1 MVRDMDN
8 KQEKSIRHNNSG
20 DTGHKDFVQ
29 KYIIN
34 NIGIKLLA
42 LATAIVVWV
51 AIVNIEDPYKERI
64 FNVEVET
71 INEDALSSVN
81 KVYEIIEGSTAQVRV
96 KGKKSI
102 VDRLKADDI
111 RATADLSDLS
121 AVNAVAIVPELKK
134 TVSDEP
140 VLECNSVLKVS
151 LEDKASKQIK
161 VTVVTNGTPQAGYS
175 VGECLASPN
184 MLEVTGGKGVIDK
197 IDSVRVTV
205 NVSGIGE
212 DLKKRVTPV
221 AYDTDGKV
229 IESSTLNYGVRKVRV
244 NVQVLKTKTIPV
256 NIKITGKPAS
266 GYEFVDAECQPE
278 TIQVAGG
285 KKDLANISEV
295 NVPVDITGMQSTTG
309 SVEQN
314 ISIQDYLPD
323 GVSVLADYAQVSLRI
338 GIEKLMSK
346 KISIPVKDIKFA
358 SLSDHL
364 AARIVG
370 DRDVVSITIQGISS
384 VLDEIT
390 VDDYSAY
397 VDCEGLRRGKHRL
410 KVHLDLRDSSAIV
423 KTEYVT
429 VKIEKDDNAEDKSDS
444 SATEEPGATEAPT
457 QTPADKTDEGDK
469 E

>member
-221 AYDTDGKV
+221 AYDADGKV

-256 NIKITGKPAS
+256 NIKITGKPAL

-323 GVSVLADYAQVSLRI
+323 GVSVLADYAQAVS
-338 GIEKLMSK
+338 
-346 KISIPVKDIKFA
+346 A
-358 SLSDHL
+358 
-364 AARIVG
+364 
-370 DRDVVSITIQGISS
+370 DR
-384 VLDEIT
+384 
-390 VDDYSAY
+390 
-397 VDCEGLRRGKHRL
+397 H
-410 KVHLDLRDSSAIV
+410 
-423 KTEYVT
+423 
-429 VKIEKDDNAEDKSDS
+429 
-444 SATEEPGATEAPT
+444 
-457 QTPADKTDEGDK
+457 
-469 E
+469 

>member
-1 MVRDMDN
+1 M
-8 KQEKSIRHNNSG
+8 
-20 DTGHKDFVQ
+20 
-29 KYIIN
+29 
-34 NIGIKLLA
+34 
-42 LATAIVVWV
+42 
-51 AIVNIEDPYKERI
+51 
-64 FNVEVET
+64 
-71 INEDALSSVN
+71 
-81 KVYEIIEGSTAQVRV
+81 
-96 KGKKSI
+96 
-102 VDRLKADDI
+102 
-111 RATADLSDLS
+111 
-121 AVNAVAIVPELKK
+121 PELKK

-221 AYDTDGKV
+221 AYDADGKV

-370 DRDVVSITIQGISS
+370 DRDVVSITIQGIAS

-444 SATEEPGATEAPT
+444 SATEEPGVTEAPT

>member
-1 MVRDMDN
+1 MDN
-8 KQEKSIRHNNSG
+8 RKERERQQSYSG
-20 DTGHKDFVQ
+20 GGVQKDFIQ

-42 LATAIVVWV
+42 LFSAIVVWI
-51 AIVNIEDPYKERI
+51 AIVNIEDPYKVRT
-64 FNVEVET
+64 FNVPVET
-71 INEDALSSVN
+71 VNEDALASVN

-102 VDRLKADDI
+102 VDRLRADDI

-134 TVSDEP
+134 NVSDEP
-140 VLECNSVLKVS
+140 ILECNTVLKVS
-151 LEDKASKQIK
+151 LEERASKQIK
-161 VTVVTNGTPQAGYS
+161 VTVVTEGTPQAGYS

-184 MLEVTGGKGVIDK
+184 MLEVTGGKAVIDK

-212 DLKKRVTPV
+212 DFKKRLTPV
-221 AYDTDGKV
+221 AYDADGKA
-229 IESSTLNYGVRKVRV
+229 IESSTLDYGVRRVRV
-244 NVQVLKTKTIPV
+244 NVHVLKTKTIPV

-278 TIQVAGG
+278 TIQVAGD
-285 KKDLANISEV
+285 KKELANISEV

-323 GVSVLADYAQVSLRI
+323 GVSVLTDYAQVSLRI

-346 KISIPVKDIKFA
+346 TISIPVEDIKFA

-364 AARIVG
+364 TAGVLG
-370 DRDVVSITIQGISS
+370 NKNVVSITIQGISS
-384 VLDEIT
+384 VLDEIN
-390 VDDYSAY
+390 VDDYTAY
-397 VDCEGLRRGKHRL
+397 VDCEGLRKGKHRL

-429 VKIEKDDNAEDKSDS
+429 VKIERESDDNTDHSGAE
-444 SATEEPGATEAPT
+444 ATVTEKPKETPAPTEAP
-457 QTPADKTDEGDK
+457 AEK
-469 E
+469 EQGN

>member
-1 MVRDMDN
+1 MNM
-8 KQEKSIRHNNSG
+8 QQGNSG
-20 DTGHKDFVQ
+20 GETKKDFIQ
-29 KYIIN
+29 KYIFN

-42 LATAIVVWV
+42 LVSAIVVWV
-51 AIVNIEDPYKERI
+51 AIVNIEDPYKERT
-64 FNVEVET
+64 FSVEVET
-71 INEDALSSVN
+71 INEDALASVN
-81 KVYEIIEGSTAQVRV
+81 KVYEIVEGSTAQVRV
-96 KGKKSI
+96 KGKKSV

-134 TVSDEP
+134 NVSDEP
-140 VLECNSVLKVS
+140 TLECNTVLKVS

-161 VTVVTNGTPQAGYS
+161 VTVATQGTPQNGYS
-175 VGECLASPN
+175 VGECMASPN
-184 MLEVTGGKGVIDK
+184 MLEVTGGKTAIDK

-205 NVSGIGE
+205 NVSGVGE
-212 DLKKRVTPV
+212 DFRKRVTPV
-221 AYDTDGKV
+221 AYDADGKV
-229 IESSTLNYGVRKVRV
+229 VESSTLDYGVKKVRV
-244 NVQVLKTKTIPV
+244 NVHVLKTKTIPV

-285 KKDLANISEV
+285 RKELADISEV
-295 NVPVDITGMQSTTG
+295 NVPVDITGMKSTTG

-338 GIEKLMSK
+338 GIEKLMSR
-346 KISIPVKDIKFA
+346 KISIPVEDIKFA
-358 SLSDHL
+358 SLAEHLSAKILSDK
-364 AARIVG
+364 
-370 DRDVVSITIQGISS
+370 DVVSITIQGISS
-384 VLDEIT
+384 VLDEIN

-397 VDCEGLRRGKHRL
+397 LDCEGLRKGKHRL
-410 KVHLDLRDSSAIV
+410 KVHLDLGDSSAIV

-429 VKIEKDDNAEDKSDS
+429 VKIDRDDGNSDTAGS
-444 SATEEPGATEAPT
+444 TEATEKPKATPVPST
-457 QTPADKTDEGDK
+457 SDGSGQDEGDK

>member
-151 LEDKASKQIK
+151 LEDKAS
-161 VTVVTNGTPQAGYS
+161 
-175 VGECLASPN
+175 
-184 MLEVTGGKGVIDK
+184 
-197 IDSVRVTV
+197 
-205 NVSGIGE
+205 
-212 DLKKRVTPV
+212 
-221 AYDTDGKV
+221 
-229 IESSTLNYGVRKVRV
+229 
-244 NVQVLKTKTIPV
+244 
-256 NIKITGKPAS
+256 
-266 GYEFVDAECQPE
+266 
-278 TIQVAGG
+278 
-285 KKDLANISEV
+285 
-295 NVPVDITGMQSTTG
+295 
-309 SVEQN
+309 
-314 ISIQDYLPD
+314 
-323 GVSVLADYAQVSLRI
+323 
-338 GIEKLMSK
+338 
-346 KISIPVKDIKFA
+346 
-358 SLSDHL
+358 
-364 AARIVG
+364 
-370 DRDVVSITIQGISS
+370 
-384 VLDEIT
+384 
-390 VDDYSAY
+390 
-397 VDCEGLRRGKHRL
+397 
-410 KVHLDLRDSSAIV
+410 
-423 KTEYVT
+423 
-429 VKIEKDDNAEDKSDS
+429 
-444 SATEEPGATEAPT
+444 
-457 QTPADKTDEGDK
+457 
-469 E
+469 

>member
-1 MVRDMDN
+1 MVYMDD
-8 KQEKSIRHNNSG
+8 KKEKEIQQNYSAGRER
-20 DTGHKDFVQ
+20 TDFVQ

-42 LATAIVVWV
+42 LVTAIVVWV
-51 AIVNIEDPYKERI
+51 AIVNIEDPYKERT

-81 KVYEIIEGSTAQVRV
+81 KVYEIIEGSMAQVRV

-140 VLECNSVLKVS
+140 VLECKTVLKVS

-161 VTVVTNGTPQAGYS
+161 VTVATEGTPQAGYS
-175 VGECLASPN
+175 VGECMASPN

-197 IDSVRVTV
+197 IDSVRVTI

-221 AYDTDGKV
+221 AYDADGKA
-229 IESSTLNYGVRKVRV
+229 IESSTLDYGVRKVRV
-244 NVQVLKTKTIPV
+244 NVHVLKTKTIPV

-278 TIQVAGG
+278 SIQVAGDR
-285 KKDLANISEV
+285 KELANISEV
-295 NVPVDITGMQSTTG
+295 NIPVDITGMRSATG
-309 SVEQN
+309 TVEQN
-314 ISIQDYLPD
+314 ISIQDYLPE

-346 KISIPVKDIKFA
+346 KISVPVKDIKFA

-364 AARIVG
+364 SARILG
-370 DRDVVSITIQGISS
+370 DHSVVSMTIQGISS
-384 VLDEIT
+384 VLDEINI
-390 VDDYSAY
+390 DDYSAY
-397 VDCEGLRRGKHRL
+397 VDCEGLRAGKHRL
-410 KVHLDLRDSSAIV
+410 KVHLDLKDSSAIV

-429 VKIEKDDNAEDKSDS
+429 VRIDKGDS
-444 SATEEPGATEAPT
+444 TADGGDSVTTEEPKATATPT
-457 QTPADKTDEGDK
+457 QTPSDKTDEGEK
-469 E
+469 Q